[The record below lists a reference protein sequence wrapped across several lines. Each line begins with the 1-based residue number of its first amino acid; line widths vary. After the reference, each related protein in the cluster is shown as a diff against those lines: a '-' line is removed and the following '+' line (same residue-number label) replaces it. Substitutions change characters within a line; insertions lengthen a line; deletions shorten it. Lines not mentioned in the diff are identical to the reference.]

1 MPRSSTTAMT
11 TRRTSLRSR
20 PGQPGIQ
27 TFARATKPGT
37 RTSIGPADEKKK
49 FQFQESQA
57 PLLPSSPSKK
67 RKLNEIGQV
76 ECVSEEKGDV
86 AKDVTATPSKTLR
99 FSELALSTPRRTKS
113 APPRPL
119 RRRTEASR
127 EESPSRTPSVE
138 EEESS
143 SSAVEGAESRP
154 TSPEEEE
161 SLVKEQTSPIA
172 RPACF
177 DDLLNLHSCF
187 LSALSLHYAHNG
199 ASTPADL
206 KEFLPSVQKI
216 WKKRKVVTKDL
227 QRLVQIWDEEGPS
240 SAGVRF
246 RIANYGL
253 GKVCLERVVA
263 TGQTTRPLDENE
275 LQWQF
280 ERRLDWVW
288 NRLVDSVPDLKGK
301 DQVELLDLL
310 DLAPIHESL
319 TAFASFRK
327 GQQRLQDLRGGV
339 IRVKTAMMK
348 AKMQVDDS
356 TPKPPVVAATAR
368 RKGLLDRI
376 KNKELRQS
384 KLPPP
389 PSKEMLLRRSA
400 AERVEEVARVL
411 MVLRPSG
418 VVGTGPWAIAASQR
432 KPYSLGAVVRNVQ
445 DSVRSPISDREVE
458 ICLDILTRKDIAGDW
473 VKLVTVNDLRSVV
486 LGSGRGISPTDIG
499 TKVSALKI
507 GWEDPTP
514 Y

>member
-1 MPRSSTTAMT
+1 MPRASTTAMT
-11 TRRTSLRSR
+11 TRRSSLRSR

-37 RTSIGPADEKKK
+37 RTSIGPADEKKI
-49 FQFQESQA
+49 QEKQT

-76 ECVSEEKGDV
+76 ECVPEEEV

-119 RRRTEASR
+119 RRRTESSR

-143 SSAVEGAESRP
+143 SSSAVEEADSRP

-161 SLVKEQTSPIA
+161 ESPVKEQTSPIA

-177 DDLLNLHSCF
+177 GELLNLHSCF

-216 WKKRKVVTKDL
+216 WRKRKVVTKDL
-227 QRLVQIWDEEGPS
+227 QRLAQIWDEEGPS

-263 TGQTTRPLDENE
+263 TEQTTRPLDENE

-288 NRLVDSVPDLKGK
+288 KRLVDSVPDLKGK

-319 TAFASFRK
+319 TAFTSFRK

-418 VVGTGPWAIAASQR
+418 VVGTGPWAIAASQK

-507 GWEDPTP
+507 GWEDPTL

>member
-1 MPRSSTTAMT
+1 MPRASTTAMT
-11 TRRTSLRSR
+11 TRRSSLRSR
-20 PGQPGIQ
+20 TGQPGIQ

-37 RTSIGPADEKKK
+37 RTSIGPADEKKI
-49 FQFQESQA
+49 QENQT

-76 ECVSEEKGDV
+76 ECVPEEKEDV

-119 RRRTEASR
+119 RRRREPSP

-143 SSAVEGAESRP
+143 SSSAVEEADSRP

-161 SLVKEQTSPIA
+161 ESPVKEQTSPIA

-216 WKKRKVVTKDL
+216 WRKRKVVTKDL

-263 TGQTTRPLDENE
+263 TEQTTRPLDENE

-319 TAFASFRK
+319 TAFTSFRK

-507 GWEDPTP
+507 GWEDPTL

>member
-1 MPRSSTTAMT
+1 MPRASTAAMT
-11 TRRTSLRSR
+11 TRRSSLRAR

-27 TFARATKPGT
+27 SFARATKPGA
-37 RTSIGPADEKKK
+37 RTSIGPADEKKILEK
-49 FQFQESQA
+49 QT
-57 PLLPSSPSKK
+57 PLLPASPSKK
-67 RKLNEIGQV
+67 RKLNGIGQV
-76 ECVSEEKGDV
+76 DCVPEEEV
-86 AKDVTATPSKTLR
+86 ANDVTATPSKTLR

-119 RRRTEASR
+119 RKRREPSP

-138 EEESS
+138 EESS
-143 SSAVEGAESRP
+143 SSAAEDAGSRP
-154 TSPEEEE
+154 TSPEEE
-161 SLVKEQTSPIA
+161 SPAEEKASSIT

-177 DDLLNLHSCF
+177 DDLSTLHSCF

-206 KEFLPSVQKI
+206 KEFLPSVQKV
-216 WKKRKVVTKDL
+216 WRKRKVVTKDL
-227 QRLVQIWDEEGPS
+227 QRLVQVWDEESPS

-263 TGQTTRPLDENE
+263 TGQSMSPLDESE

-280 ERRLDWVW
+280 ERRLDQVW
-288 NRLVDSVPDLKGK
+288 KKLVDSVPDLKGK

-319 TAFASFRK
+319 TAFTSFRK

-339 IRVKTAMMK
+339 IRMKTAMMK
-348 AKMQVDDS
+348 AKTQIDDS
-356 TPKPPVVAATAR
+356 PKPPPVAATAR

-418 VVGTGPWAIAASQR
+418 VIGTGPWAIAASQK
-432 KPYSLGAVVRNVQ
+432 KPYSLDAIVQNVQ
-445 DSVRSPISDREVE
+445 NSVRSPISDKEVE
-458 ICLDILTRKDIAGDW
+458 VCVDILARKDIAGDW
-473 VKLVTVNDLRSVV
+473 VKLVAINDLRSVV
-486 LGSGRGISPTDIG
+486 LGSGRGISPSDIG

-507 GWEDPTP
+507 GWEDPIIQ
-514 Y
+514 